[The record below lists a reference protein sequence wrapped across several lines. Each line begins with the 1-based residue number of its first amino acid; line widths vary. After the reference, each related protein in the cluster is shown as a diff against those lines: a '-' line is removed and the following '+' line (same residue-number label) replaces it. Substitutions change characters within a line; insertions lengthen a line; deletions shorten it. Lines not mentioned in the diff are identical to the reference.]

1 MPTQYDFK
9 KEWEKTRKQLTKFSQ
24 EAIEVAQKGEKELV
38 RLSRV
43 GKLHVDSA
51 ALGLKKERLFY
62 LIGKEYVKANAPEK
76 PTPQLDKFLSE
87 LKKAD
92 KEQENLQVKMKNFS
106 STASKKESK
115 GSGNSKTSE

>member
-1 MPTQYDFK
+1 LQISP
-9 KEWEKTRKQLTKFSQ
+9 
-24 EAIEVAQKGEKELV
+24 QKGEKELV

>member
-9 KEWEKTRKQLTKFSQ
+9 KEWEKTRKQLTQFSQ
-24 EAIEVAQKGEKELV
+24 EAIKVAQKGEKELV
-38 RLSRV
+38 KFSRI

-51 ALGLKKERLFY
+51 ALGLKKEQLFY

-76 PTPQLDKFLSE
+76 PTPQLDKLLSE

-92 KEQENLQVKMKNFS
+92 KEQEGLRVKIKNS
-106 STASKKESK
+106 NTPPKESK
-115 GSGNSKTSE
+115 GSGDSKASE